1 MAAKLLNFKQSC
13 EMWHGTRFRK
23 KRLVA
28 ARSSEL
34 KSRHAYDD
42 KVSIQ
47 LFHVLAMQAFSHCKN
62 SSKKVD
68 A

>member
-1 MAAKLLNFKQSC
+1 
-13 EMWHGTRFRK
+13 MWHGTRFRK